1 MLFTLTTTESNS
13 NSHVCITP
21 KSRIHGVLFFLVLDV
36 LNIRRLGIRHAYR
49 DVWYATYCM
58 SKRTEPSFFFLFL
71 VKEQSFPC
79 CWISQAYTA
88 HTCHVTL
95 RARSFLPL
103 LLTRTGKH
111 TPHSSTFLPETE
123 KAFSLLL
130 QPLFVSLSNWR
141 RSLDLDKSKNVK
153 KGGGCVEKRW

>member
-1 MLFTLTTTESNS
+1 MLFTLTTIESDS
-13 NSHVCITP
+13 NSHVCIKS
-21 KSRIHGVLFFLVLDV
+21 KSRIHKVFFFVLDV
-36 LNIRRLGIRHAYR
+36 LNTRRFVIGHAYR

-58 SKRTEPSFFFLFL
+58 SKRNETSFFFLFL

-79 CWISQAYTA
+79 CRISQAYTA

-111 TPHSSTFLPETE
+111 TPIPPLSCQKQKKLSLYYFNPYSS
-123 KAFSLLL
+123 A
-130 QPLFVSLSNWR
+130 
-141 RSLDLDKSKNVK
+141 
-153 KGGGCVEKRW
+153 

>member
-1 MLFTLTTTESNS
+1 MVRKDHLHFTMRFTLTTTEDKA
-13 NSHVCITP
+13 NSHDCITP
-21 KSRIHGVLFFLVLDV
+21 KFRMHGVLFLLVIDV
-36 LNIRRLGIRHAYR
+36 LNIRRLGIRHAYK
-49 DVWYATYCM
+49 DIWYATYCM
-58 SKRTEPSFFFLFL
+58 SKRAKRSFFLFL

-79 CWISQAYTA
+79 CRISEAYTA

-103 LLTRTGKH
+103 LLTRTRKH

-130 QPLFVSLSNWR
+130 QPLFVSLS
-141 RSLDLDKSKNVK
+141 K
-153 KGGGCVEKRW
+153 